1 MTRTPPLLP
10 LLRRSFRLEGQLLQN
25 GVAQATQVLVGLLL
39 IRQLILLLGPTRY
52 GTLSFALL
60 VLSFSS
66 TLDGLRNLLAK
77 HIHDQVGEGNMGPLL
92 RSMERW
98 NAALS
103 LLAALAAYLAIRLLN
118 PQGGGGASGPL
129 LAACVGLTVAQ
140 SPYCARLVARN
151 QTGLVALL
159 RALYW
164 LCVYFL
170 FYALALWGQ
179 PPFGF
184 ILTLFVATL
193 ALTLAYR
200 ATGYGGIPMFGPLA
214 SGGARLFVQLV
225 GTGLL
230 FNALSALLSFGD
242 RLMLV
247 RLGGPEAFGRYAVA
261 YDLGS
266 KLTWLGFLVSASL
279 FPAWSLLYSSGEPRA
294 FYRRVFQDLRWTIGL
309 TALIL
314 LPLLATAARIGHLW
328 ARGVT
333 WDPPLVL
340 TLRLVLL
347 AAALQGA
354 GSLAAYGLIASRRMR
369 TVLGAY
375 ALSAALT
382 LALGP
387 ILVIS
392 FGVAGAAGTFLLSRS
407 ADVFM
412 LTALIRQ
419 RQGDLREEGQED
431 PGDAHHSQA
440 P

>member
-1 MTRTPPLLP
+1 MPPLLP
-10 LLRRSFRLEGQLLQN
+10 LLRRGFRLEGQLFQN

-52 GTLSFALL
+52 GALSFALL

-77 HIHDQVGEGNMGPLL
+77 HLHDQTGEVGLGPLL
-92 RSMERW
+92 RSMERY
-98 NAALS
+98 NAALA
-103 LLAALAAYLAIRLLN
+103 LLAALASYLAIRVLN
-118 PQGGGGASGPL
+118 PQGFGGGSGSL

-140 SPYCARLVARN
+140 SPYCARLVAQN

-164 LCVYFL
+164 LCVYFM

-179 PPFGF
+179 PSHPF
-184 ILTLFVATL
+184 ILTLFAATL
-193 ALTLAYR
+193 TLTLVYR
-200 ATGYGGIPMFGPLA
+200 FVGYRETPLLGPLT
-214 SGGARLFVQLV
+214 SGGAKLFVHMV

-279 FPAWSLLYSSGEPRA
+279 FPAWSLLYSNGERPA
-294 FYRRVFQDLRWTIGL
+294 FYRRMFRDLRWTAGL
-309 TALIL
+309 TALVM
-314 LPLLATAARIGHLW
+314 LPLLTAAPLLGHLW

-375 ALSAALT
+375 ALSATFT

-387 ILVIS
+387 VLVIH
-392 FGVAGAAGTFLLSRS
+392 FGPAGAAGTFLLSRS

-412 LTALIRQ
+412 LVALARQ
-419 RQGDLREEGQED
+419 RHGDPGEEGQD
-431 PGDAHHSQA
+431 RPGHPHHPEAS
-440 P
+440 